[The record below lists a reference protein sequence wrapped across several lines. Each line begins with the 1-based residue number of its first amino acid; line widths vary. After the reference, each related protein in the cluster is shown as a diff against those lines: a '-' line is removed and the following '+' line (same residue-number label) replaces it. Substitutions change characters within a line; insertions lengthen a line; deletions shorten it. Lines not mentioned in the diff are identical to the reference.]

1 MKKEQNDKD
10 SVHVPVLLTEVL
22 DVLNPRE
29 GGIYVDG
36 TLGGGGHSEA
46 LGRIVGP
53 NGRII
58 SFDRDLAAVDRTER
72 RLREVFGDDSGS
84 ERFPF
89 RFVHAD
95 YRYFEEALDMLE
107 IDRIDGVLVDL
118 GLSSDQLAD
127 RRRGFSFESEGELDL
142 RFDTSEGETA
152 AELLARWDEE
162 EIANMIFRYGEERFS
177 RRIARRIVQRR
188 ETGQPVRNAGDLADL
203 VRSCVPKEKK
213 THFANK
219 DSKRGKRSVAID
231 PATRTFQ
238 ALRIAVNDELGALD
252 DLLKS
257 VPRRLKPGGV
267 LAVIS
272 FHSLEDRS
280 VKHAFRE
287 NDCWEILTKK
297 PISASDEEIERNPRA
312 RSAKL
317 RAARMK
323 DHKESGR

>member
-10 SVHVPVLLTEVL
+10 SVHIPVLLTEVI
-22 DVLNPRE
+22 DVLTPRK

-53 NGRII
+53 EGLVIA
-58 SFDRDLAAVDRTER
+58 FDRDLAAVDRTER
-72 RLREVFGDDSGS
+72 RLRDVFGNDS
-84 ERFPF
+84 EKKRFPF
-89 RFVHAD
+89 RFVHAN

-107 IDRIDGVLVDL
+107 IDRVDGFLVDL

-127 RRRGFSFESEGELDL
+127 RRRGFSFESDGELDL
-142 RFDTSEGETA
+142 RFDASEGETA
-152 AELLARWDEE
+152 AERLARWDEE
-162 EIANMIFRYGEERFS
+162 EIANIIYRFGEERFS

-188 ETGQPVRNAGDLADL
+188 ETGQPVRTAGDLADL
-203 VRSCVPKEKK
+203 VRSCVPKERK
-213 THFANK
+213 TRFADT
-219 DSKRGKRSVAID
+219 DSKKGKRSVSID

-238 ALRIAVNDELGALD
+238 ALRIAVNDELGSLD
-252 DLLKS
+252 ELLKS
-257 VPRRLKPGGV
+257 VPGRLKNGGALV
-267 LAVIS
+267 VIS

-287 NDCWEILTKK
+287 NDCWEIVTKK
-297 PISASDEEIERNPRA
+297 PITASEEEVERNPRA